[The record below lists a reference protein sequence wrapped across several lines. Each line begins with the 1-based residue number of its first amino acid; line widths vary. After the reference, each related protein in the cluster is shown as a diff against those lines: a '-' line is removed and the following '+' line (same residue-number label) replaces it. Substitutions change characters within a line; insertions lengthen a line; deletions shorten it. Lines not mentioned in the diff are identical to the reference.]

1 MERQKL
7 MEISEALASSEVA
20 ALCFL
25 CRDVL
30 NCQHLEGVKD
40 AKVLFN
46 RLEERDCL
54 NPEFLHQLLRTIGRK
69 DLLSLLKGSRQNV
82 EETDA
87 NPVGK
92 LSNYRVMLYQI
103 YDETTKKDLQ
113 KMKFLLNN
121 TLGRRKMDE
130 CNTALDV
137 FVELEKVGLL
147 SQSDLQELRSILME
161 VNLQL
166 ASTVEQFTQGASLEG
181 ASPPPALPLNGFQ
194 HVNNSPL
201 ESISET
207 GDSSGHFPSGAET
220 NPEPSSLSDQT
231 EYYAM
236 NRIPHG
242 LCIII
247 NNEEFSGN
255 ELKKRGGTQ
264 ADERALDSLF
274 SKFGFQVIVH
284 NNLTAEE
291 IRMELNTIA
300 TRNFSEDDALVV
312 CLLSHGDNGCVYGTD
327 GKVVSLRELTQPFTS
342 GFAPT
347 LAGKPKLYFIQACQ
361 GKALQTGSLPWSSKP
376 RGVAEDTLSQLETD
390 AGPIQEETVAS
401 EADFLLGMATVP
413 DCKSFRNTTTGSIYI
428 QELCKQLR
436 RSAMSPQGKDILTV
450 LTRVNRE
457 VSRGVFKNG
466 KQMPQPKYTLTKTLI
481 LRFVDEDQVK
491 LS

>member
-1 MERQKL
+1 MERRKL

-30 NCQHLEGVKD
+30 NCRHLEGVND
-40 AKVLFN
+40 AKVLFS
-46 RLEERDCL
+46 RLEERDCQ
-54 NPEFLHQLLRTIGRK
+54 NPEFLHQLLHTIRRN
-69 DLLSLLKGSRQNV
+69 DLLSLLKGNRQNV

-87 NPVGK
+87 NPIGK

-103 YDETTKKDLQ
+103 YDETTKEDLQ
-113 KMKFLLNN
+113 KMKFLLNDKI
-121 TLGRRKMDE
+121 GRRQMDE
-130 CNTALDV
+130 CSTALDV

-147 SQSDLQELRSILME
+147 SQSDLQALHSILME
-161 VNLQL
+161 VNRQL
-166 ASTVEQFTQGASLEG
+166 ASTVEQFAQGAPVEA
-181 ASPPPALPLNGFQ
+181 ASPPPARPLNGFQ

-207 GDSSGHFPSGAET
+207 GASSGHFPSDAET

-236 NRIPHG
+236 NHIPHG
-242 LCIII
+242 VCVII
-247 NNEEFSGN
+247 NNEEFLVK
-255 ELKKRGGTQ
+255 ELTKRGGTQ

-274 SKFGFQVIVH
+274 SKFGFQVIVYS
-284 NNLTAEE
+284 NLTAAE
-291 IRMELNTIA
+291 IRRELKDIA

-312 CLLSHGDNGCVYGTD
+312 CVLSHGAKGCVHGTD
-327 GKVVSLRELTQPFTS
+327 GETVSLQELTQPFTS
-342 GFAPT
+342 GFVPT
-347 LAGKPKLYFIQACQ
+347 LAGKPKLFFIQACQ
-361 GKALQTGSLPWSSKP
+361 GKAFQTGFLPWSSKP
-376 RGVAEDTLSQLETD
+376 REVAEDTRNQVETD
-390 AGPIQEETVAS
+390 AGPIPDETVAS
-401 EADFLLGMATVP
+401 DADFLLGMATVP
-413 DCKSFRNTTTGSIYI
+413 DCKSFRNTNTGSIYI

-436 RSAMSPQGKDILTV
+436 RSAVSPQGEDILTV

-457 VSRGVFKNG
+457 VSRGVFLNA

-481 LRFVDEDQVK
+481 LRFADEDQVK

>member
-1 MERQKL
+1 MERRKL

-54 NPEFLHQLLRTIGRK
+54 NPEFLHQLLRTIRRN
-69 DLLSLLKGSRQNV
+69 DLLSLLKGNRQNV

-87 NPVGK
+87 NPIGK

-103 YDETTKKDLQ
+103 YDETTKLDLQ
-113 KMKFLLNN
+113 KMKFLLDDKI
-121 TLGRRKMDE
+121 GRRQMDQ

-161 VNLQL
+161 VNRQL
-166 ASTVEQFTQGASLEG
+166 ASTVEQFAQGASVVA
-181 ASPPPALPLNGFQ
+181 ASPPPARPLNGFQ

-201 ESISET
+201 ESLSET
-207 GDSSGHFPSGAET
+207 GASRGHSPSDAET
-220 NPEPSSLSDQT
+220 NPEPPSLSDQT

-236 NRIPHG
+236 NHIPHG
-242 LCIII
+242 LCVII
-247 NNEEFSGN
+247 NNEEFLV
-255 ELKKRGGTQ
+255 EKLKKRVGTQ
-264 ADERALDSLF
+264 VDERALDSLF

-284 NNLTAEE
+284 SNLTAEE
-291 IRMELNTIA
+291 IRRQLNNIA
-300 TRNFSEDDALVV
+300 TRNFSEEDALVV
-312 CLLSHGDNGCVYGTD
+312 CVLSHGDNGCVHGSD
-327 GKVVSLRELTQPFTS
+327 GEAVSLQELTQPFTS

-361 GKALQTGSLPWSSKP
+361 GKALQTGFLPLSSKP
-376 RGVAEDTLSQLETD
+376 RGVAEDTRNQLETD
-390 AGPIQEETVAS
+390 AGPIQDETVAS
-401 EADFLLGMATVP
+401 EADFLLGMATVSN
-413 DCKSFRNTTTGSIYI
+413 CKSFRNTNTGSIYI
-428 QELCKQLR
+428 QELCKQLG
-436 RSAMSPQGKDILTV
+436 RSAMSPQGEDILTV

-457 VSRGVFKNG
+457 VSRGVFLNA

-481 LRFVDEDQVK
+481 LRFADEDQVK